1 MLNFNYTTVKMTTE
15 NEQLQLM
22 SLLSSVLSGIV
33 TDLENKDIESLKDKL
48 EDDSFDP
55 RAINLQI
62 ALPDRFRELGYESLS
77 EVFVAICGEE

>member
-1 MLNFNYTTVKMTTE
+1 MAPDK
-15 NEQLQLM
+15 EQLQLM

-55 RAINLQI
+55 HNIDLQI

-77 EVFVAICGEE
+77 EVFCAICGEE